1 MLSRK
6 RETTKI
12 KEMSH
17 HQATELVENKVCS
30 LVEKMDKG
38 KFDPNNPIHARMMEN
53 IRVIAHE
60 NSIQEELQ
68 HTDNNSH

>member
-6 RETTKI
+6 RETTKT

-17 HQATELVENKVCS
+17 HQAAELVENKVCS
-30 LVEKMDKG
+30 LVEKMDEG

-60 NSIQEELQ
+60 NSIQEELRCK
-68 HTDNNSH
+68 DNNNH